1 MPAVNLFKTEFTSTI
16 SVLHL
21 HAGTGRYGG
30 SGGSGGLYL
39 MKNKGKQLQYNL
51 EIDLQA
57 ELSFVKIIFL

>member
-30 SGGSGGLYL
+30 SGGSGGIVSYEE
-39 MKNKGKQLQYNL
+39 QREATSIQP
-51 EIDLQA
+51 
-57 ELSFVKIIFL
+57 

>member
-30 SGGSGGLYL
+30 SGGSGGRCVL
-39 MKNKGKQLQYNL
+39 
-51 EIDLQA
+51 
-57 ELSFVKIIFL
+57 